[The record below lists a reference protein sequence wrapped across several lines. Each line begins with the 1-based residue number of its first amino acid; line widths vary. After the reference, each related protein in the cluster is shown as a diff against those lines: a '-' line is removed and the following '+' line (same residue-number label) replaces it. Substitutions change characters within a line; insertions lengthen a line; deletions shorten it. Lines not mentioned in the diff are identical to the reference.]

1 MHWPAPGLP
10 YGGVEGFVGWAAA
23 SIWGGRRRVLSCF
36 VCFWCRGAQC
46 SIYWASP
53 GRRCLR
59 RWALA
64 RALAGAGR
72 GSDAGVLR
80 VTQSLGWRALLY
92 FRLQALRICDASQAS
107 PRVSERSLS
116 GPTGLEIHVSASVA
130 LQKKPACYSTTRTK
144 KTAAITTTPA
154 ARPGERCAA
163 SPPPALSGDK
173 VCPFV
178 IVFASGCIGQPVS

>member
-1 MHWPAPGLP
+1 MV
-10 YGGVEGFVGWAAA
+10 GGGYF
-23 SIWGGRRRVLSCF
+23 RVFRVS
-36 VCFWCRGAQC
+36 GAGSAQ
-46 SIYWASP
+46 SVDWASP
-53 GRRCLR
+53 GRWCLR

-64 RALAGAGR
+64 RALAGVGGA
-72 GSDAGVLR
+72 ATR
-80 VTQSLGWRALLY
+80 VSTRTRSSFGCSPLY

-144 KTAAITTTPA
+144 RTAAITTTPA

-163 SPPPALSGDK
+163 SLAPSLSGDTDFAPWRAALHL
-173 VCPFV
+173 CALGCLAMARIARAARLDPFRRHCR
-178 IVFASGCIGQPVS
+178 SSP

>member
-1 MHWPAPGLP
+1 MHWRAPGLP

-23 SIWGGRRRVLSCF
+23 SIWGRGGRGLSCF

-107 PRVSERSLS
+107 PRVSERSPS
-116 GPTGLEIHVSASVA
+116 GPVGPETNVSAS
-130 LQKKPACYSTTRTK
+130 RTPPK
-144 KTAAITTTPA
+144 KTRVLKHNPHEDDCSHYHHSCGEAWRAL
-154 ARPGERCAA
+154 RSEPGA
-163 SPPPALSGDK
+163 
-173 VCPFV
+173 
-178 IVFASGCIGQPVS
+178 FAVR